1 MNDQK
6 GFLEEV
12 LSVALAQQ
20 ASDLHLVPKNPPIL
34 RVNRRLVI
42 LVKKKQL
49 NPNDTQDLAFLL
61 LTEEQKEKFIKNKE
75 IDFSYSFENKAR
87 FRVNIFFQ
95 SKGISIAM
103 RLINREIKT
112 ISELNLPEVLF
123 EFLKATEG
131 LFLVV
136 GPSSNGKSTTLAAMV
151 NEINHQQQSHII
163 TIEDPIEYIFENN
176 QSIIEQREVGKDTT
190 AFAKAI
196 RASLR
201 QDPDVLMI
209 GEMRDQESVSTALT
223 AAETGHLVL
232 STLHTMSASQTIN
245 RIIDVFSPEQQ
256 NQIRFQLSS
265 TLLGIV
271 SQRLIPSTEG
281 GLIPAC
287 EILVSNPAVRNL
299 IRENKIHEIPLV
311 ISTSRDEGMVSLDY
325 SLADLIRKDK
335 ISMENAMRFSLNPNE
350 LRKLV

>member
-1 MNDQK
+1 MNESQK
-6 GFLEEV
+6 LLDEV
-12 LSVALAQQ
+12 LSIALAEQS
-20 ASDLHLVPKNPPIL
+20 SDLHLVPNNPPIL
-34 RVNRRLVI
+34 RVNRRLVVLI
-42 LVKKKQL
+42 KKKKL
-49 NPNDTQDLAFLL
+49 DFNDTQALAFLL
-61 LTEEQKEKFIKNKE
+61 MTEEQKENFVKNKE
-75 IDFSYSFENKAR
+75 IDFSYTYEKKAR

-95 SKGISIAM
+95 NEGISIAL

-112 ISELNLPEVLF
+112 ISELNLPEVLH

-136 GPSSNGKSTTLAAMV
+136 GPSSHGKSTTLAAMIDEV
-151 NEINHQQQSHII
+151 NHQQQSHIL

-176 QSIIEQREVGKDTT
+176 QSIIEQREVGKDTAT
-190 AFAKAI
+190 FAKAI

-209 GEMRDQESVSTALT
+209 GEMRDQESMSTALT

-245 RIIDVFSPEQQ
+245 RIIDVFSSEQQ

-287 EILVSNPAVRNL
+287 EILVSNPAIRNL
-299 IRENKIHEIPLV
+299 IRENKIHEIPLI

-325 SLADLIRKDK
+325 ALGDLIRKDK
-335 ISMENAMRFSLNPNE
+335 ISMENALRYSLNPNE
-350 LRKLV
+350 LRKLI